1 MKNSQFTKH
10 YITYLS
16 SFYSVVVFIYIFLV
30 TFCEIPKENVRY
42 VDTIIGFLMGTVV
55 TTVINYFL
63 GSSKSSN
70 DKNVLLN
77 NNTPNSTT
85 VNFTTEDTP
94 TTEEQA

>member
-1 MKNSQFTKH
+1 MKNNQFTKH
-10 YITYLS
+10 FITYLS
-16 SFYSVVVFIYIFLV
+16 SFYSIVVFIYIFLV
-30 TFCEIPKENVRY
+30 TFCDISKENVRY

-77 NNTPNSTT
+77 NNTPNQPKEEGIIEE
-85 VNFTTEDTP
+85 NTTETP
-94 TTEEQA
+94 K